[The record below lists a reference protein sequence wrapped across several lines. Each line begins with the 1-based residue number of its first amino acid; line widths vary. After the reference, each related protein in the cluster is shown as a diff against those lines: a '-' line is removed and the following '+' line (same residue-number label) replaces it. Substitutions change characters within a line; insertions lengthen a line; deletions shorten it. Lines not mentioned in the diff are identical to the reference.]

1 MRESRMRDALRRFLL
16 RAVLLTLLLPVALAV
31 VVGLGA
37 LLSAVGDRAGAVAC
51 GRVCLVVGAAWLM
64 ALAGTATVAGLLAID
79 GPPPP
84 GPPHDR
90 DRGEPPPAGH

>member
-1 MRESRMRDALRRFLL
+1 MRDALRRLLL
-16 RAVLLTLLLPVALAV
+16 RAVFLAVMLPVALAV

-64 ALAGTATVAGLLAID
+64 ALAGTATVAGLLAVD

-84 GPPHDR
+84 GPPPGR
-90 DRGEPPPAGH
+90 DRTDPPPAGR